1 MLFFLSLTP
10 VQSSPANSWTKTKN
24 FTVKQFCSFYYS
36 WVSCVHTYSF
46 ITNALAISK
55 KLALFWDILSTQKA
69 KFQIWYLS
77 EFLVVLWPK
86 YVVIN
91 KTTLGI
97 HKNGQIKIF
106 VKIPIGLCAQI

>member
-1 MLFFLSLTP
+1 MNEVSAGLEIGFH
-10 VQSSPANSWTKTKN
+10 SPGQDN
-24 FTVKQFCSFYYS
+24 FSGFE
-36 WVSCVHTYSF
+36 
-46 ITNALAISK
+46 N
-55 KLALFWDILSTQKA
+55 LALFWDILSTQKA

-106 VKIPIGLCAQI
+106 VKIPIGLCVQI

>member
-1 MLFFLSLTP
+1 M
-10 VQSSPANSWTKTKN
+10 TKYGKLLQFQKKWLCFGTFCPPKRQN
-24 FTVKQFCSFYYS
+24 F
-36 WVSCVHTYSF
+36 
-46 ITNALAISK
+46 
-55 KLALFWDILSTQKA
+55 
-69 KFQIWYLS
+69 KFGILS

-106 VKIPIGLCAQI
+106 VKIPIGLCAKI